1 MSYVIRHAT
10 RKELDIAISWAAKEG
25 WNPGLFDADAFYATD
40 PKGFFMGFLDDE
52 PISSLSLQFLMD
64 RHLDF

>member
-1 MSYVIRHAT
+1 MNYIVRPIT
-10 RKELDIAISWAAKEG
+10 RIELDIPIKWAAKEG
-25 WNPGLFDADAFYATD
+25 WNPGLYDADAFYATD
-40 PKGFFMGFLDDE
+40 PKGFFMGFLDGE